1 MPGRPHEPITL
12 AGQEFKIFVDLK
24 LDPGSRAPLR
34 ENATAWPWTLTSES
48 KFVYSFSAGGSAAE
62 VVGNFGEMLQSD
74 RLVVG
79 GGGVHVYAHSL
90 VIPPN
95 AVNTRSGTHFAVPAP
110 SPRESIDIVLSL
122 KEVSDVGLRTA
133 TLGDYFT
140 KADLAEPINA
150 VMVLTTTL
158 L

>member
-1 MPGRPHEPITL
+1 M
-12 AGQEFKIFVDLK
+12 DLK
-24 LDPGSRAPLR
+24 LDPASRAPLR
-34 ENATAWPWTLTSES
+34 ENAIAWPWKLTPES
-48 KFVYSFSAGGSAAE
+48 KFVYSFSAGGSASE
-62 VVGNFGEMLQSD
+62 VVGNFGEMLQSA
-74 RLVVG
+74 RVVG
-79 GGGVHVYAHSL
+79 GGGVQVYAHSL
-90 VIPPN
+90 VAPT
-95 AVNTRSGTHFAVPAP
+95 TRSGTPYSVPAP
-110 SPRESIDIVLSL
+110 SPRDSVDIVLSL